1 MNLSKSPK
9 DNSHSLKERVYK
21 KIRMAIITGEIP
33 CGERLVEL
41 DLAEK
46 MKSSRT
52 PVREALQMIANEGL
66 IYSIPRAGYIVD
78 EMSEADLIEIFEAR
92 TGIEQAAAKL
102 AVERISLEEIR
113 MIEKNIRQSQ
123 KCIEKDFCEKMIDFD
138 TEFHAYLCGA
148 SRNNRLIHFSRTL
161 RDHLLKYRM
170 VALRV
175 PYMAK
180 AAVAEHIQI
189 FEAFRSRD
197 AEALERSIYEHLEHS
212 KEYILT
218 CLRDRSKHP
227 ITFSSTFGFR

>member
-1 MNLSKSPK
+1 MKLSKSLK
-9 DNSHSLKERVYK
+9 NNSNSVKERVYE
-21 KIRMAIITGEIP
+21 KIRMAILTGEILG
-33 CGERLVEL
+33 GERLVEL

-78 EMSEADLIEIFEAR
+78 EMSEADLREIFEAR

-102 AVERISLEEIR
+102 AVERISLEEVR
-113 MIEKNIRQSQ
+113 MIEKNIRESQ
-123 KCIEKDFCEKMIDFD
+123 RCIDKGLCEKMIEFD

-148 SRNNRLIHFSRTL
+148 SRNNRLIQFSRTL

-170 VALRV
+170 IALRI
-175 PYMAK
+175 PHMAK
-180 AAVAEHIQI
+180 AAIAEHVQI
-189 FEAFRSRD
+189 FEAFQSRD
-197 AEALERSIYEHLEHS
+197 HEILERSIYEHLESS

-218 CLRDRSKHP
+218 CLRNRSKHH
-227 ITFSSTFGFR
+227 